1 MAGARRLADE
11 IRVGLEEKGLVQ
23 TQAPVSRREPKDPLN
38 ELWFGKPVGQHVREF
53 GALFGAICFFVTA
66 VKLYQG
72 RSTEACLA
80 WGAAGSVFALS
91 GYMAP
96 RLLLPLW
103 RGWMKLAHYLSIVMT
118 SVILVLVWSIGF
130 LPMAFILRIVGI
142 KRMDLSYKAERASYW
157 ETRDAKYDDFKRLEL
172 QY

>member
-11 IRVGLEEKGLVQ
+11 IRVGLEPEK
-23 TQAPVSRREPKDPLN
+23 PVELALPSSERAQVDALA
-38 ELWFGKPVGQHVREF
+38 ELWFGKPVGVHVREF

-66 VKLYQG
+66 VKLYRGQ
-72 RSTEACLA
+72 STSVCLTWA
-80 WGAAGSVFALS
+80 IVGAAFALS
-91 GYMAP
+91 AYCAP

-118 SVILVLVWSIGF
+118 SVILGLVWSVGF
-130 LPMAFILRIVGI
+130 LPVAFLLRVLGI
-142 KRMDLSYKAERASYW
+142 KRMDLSYKVTRDSYW
-157 ETRDAKYDDFKRLEL
+157 ETRDSKHDDFKRLEL